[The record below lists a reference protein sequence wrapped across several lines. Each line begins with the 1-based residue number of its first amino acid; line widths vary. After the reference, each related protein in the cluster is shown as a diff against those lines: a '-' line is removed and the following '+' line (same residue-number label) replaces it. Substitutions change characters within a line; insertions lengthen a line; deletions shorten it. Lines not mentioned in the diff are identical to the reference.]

1 MQASARRKSESGGAA
16 MNMPTLHEA
25 SAMQLSAKRGAG
37 SSETRHFL
45 WLLLATGGDERIW
58 PDPVTRRSKYGTR
71 TEPAPDELA
80 FSSTTANTISEQ
92 GYAAA
97 ARALERL
104 TSPDPKARFSYDEW
118 FDEIR
123 AQILGF
129 LGVPGAEAILTPSG
143 TDAEIMV
150 AALAASITDRPLT
163 NILIGP
169 EETGS
174 GAPLAA
180 SGRHF
185 AERTALGSKVTPASV
200 IAGLSDHPVDAMFV
214 PIRHGNGSP
223 CDTNAIGAR
232 VREAVERTLKQGR
245 AALVHVLDSSKTG
258 LCGVTREAAR
268 SLKAHDPERIF
279 IVVDACQLRCSLSQ
293 IKRDLDDGFMVIAT
307 GSKFAGGPPFSG
319 VVLLPAALAGEIRPE
334 APLAR
339 GLAGYSAVLDWP
351 ASLRS
356 RLDQNSM
363 QRMNTGL
370 GLRWAAALDGLTA
383 MAALGDEFFARFADR
398 FAGEVIAR
406 ARNLRRAQYHGDDA
420 ASTSGPRTI
429 VPLTVL
435 TENGSFANLVEG
447 RAVASALRAPTPGSV
462 CHVGQ
467 AVRLG
472 PRSALRVAAS
482 AYTMAGVAARIR
494 DGYCF
499 ERAFQPVIKD
509 LDRLFEKWSLIERQP
524 QKFGC
529 PRE

>member
-1 MQASARRKSESGGAA
+1 
-16 MNMPTLHEA
+16 MNMMTLHEA
-25 SAMQLSAKRGAG
+25 TALRSNAERPAG

-71 TEPAPDELA
+71 TEPAPDEVA
-80 FSSTTANTISEQ
+80 FASTTANTISVQ
-92 GYAAA
+92 GYAEA

-104 TSPDPKARFSYDEW
+104 TSPDPKSRLSYEEW

-123 AQILGF
+123 ARILGY

-143 TDAEIMV
+143 TDAEILV
-150 AALAASITDRPLT
+150 AALAAGFTERPLT

-185 AERTALGSKVTPASV
+185 ADRTALGARVTPASV
-200 IAGLSDHPVDAMFV
+200 ISGLSDHPIDAMFV

-223 CDTNAIGAR
+223 CDTAAIGAR
-232 VREAVERTLKQGR
+232 VGEAVERTLKAGR

-258 LCGVTREAAR
+258 LCGLTREAAR
-268 SLKAHDPERIF
+268 ALKAHDPKRIL

-293 IKRDLDDGFMVIAT
+293 VKRDLDDEFMVIAT
-307 GSKFAGGPPFSG
+307 GSKFAAGPPFCG
-319 VVLLPAALAGEIRPE
+319 VALLPAALLGELRTD
-334 APLAR
+334 AR
-339 GLAGYSAVLDWP
+339 LGKGLAGYSAALDWP
-351 ASLRS
+351 ASLRG
-356 RLDQNSM
+356 RLDQKSM

-370 GLRWAAALDGLTA
+370 GLRWSAALDGLAA
-383 MAALGDEFFARFADR
+383 MAALGDEFHARVADR
-398 FAGEVIAR
+398 FASEVIAR
-406 ARNLRRAQYHGDDA
+406 GRDLRRAQFHGDDA
-420 ASTSGPRTI
+420 ALTSSPRTI
-429 VPLTVL
+429 VPFTVL
-435 TENGSFANLVEG
+435 TEKGSFANLAESRSVE
-447 RAVASALRAPTPGSV
+447 AALRGEARAPI
-462 CHVGQ
+462 CRVGQ

-482 AYTMAGVAARIR
+482 AYTMAGVAARMR
-494 DGYCF
+494 EGYCF
-499 ERAFQPVIKD
+499 ERAFQPVVRD
-509 LDRLFEKWSLIERQP
+509 LDRLFEKWSFIERQP